1 MQFNVALVEDHALVR
16 KGLRLLVE
24 SLSEFT
30 VLLEAE
36 NGEEFIGMLDDSPVK
51 PDIILM
57 DVSMPVMDGLE
68 ATKIISR
75 KYPNI
80 KIVALS
86 VHDDMK
92 TVEAMIDAG
101 AHNYLYKSSSP
112 GLFLSVLRAVSKTQI
127 N

>member
-24 SLSEFT
+24 GLSEFT

-57 DVSMPVMDGLE
+57 DVSMPLMDGLE

-112 GLFLSVLRAVSKTQI
+112 DLFLSVLRAVSKTQI